1 MPPAWSTVR
10 VVGKILRP
18 YLKKKD
24 IRYKLIKYRHF
35 GVREEYRNF
44 KEPDEA
50 YMEELRKTA
59 EEEVNV
65 ITYGTG
71 RPKLDIRKWN
81 RAEDKMQKGI
91 TLDKEEALALF
102 EALQDFD
109 FEKLG

>member
-24 IRYKLIKYRHF
+24 IHYKLIKYRHF

-44 KEPDEA
+44 KEPDET

-59 EEEVNV
+59 EEEGFKNIV
-65 ITYGTG
+65 I
-71 RPKLDIRKWN
+71 I
-81 RAEDKMQKGI
+81 
-91 TLDKEEALALF
+91 
-102 EALQDFD
+102 
-109 FEKLG
+109 